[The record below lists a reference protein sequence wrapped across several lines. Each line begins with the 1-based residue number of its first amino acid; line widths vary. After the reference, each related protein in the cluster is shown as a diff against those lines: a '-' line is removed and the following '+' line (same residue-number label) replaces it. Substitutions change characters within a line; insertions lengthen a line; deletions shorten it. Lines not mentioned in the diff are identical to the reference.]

1 MTSVHIPQNLDD
13 AILDLHRHQLA
24 QQILSEEQQQR
35 TTQGY
40 RAEIIRVE
48 VERQR
53 QVEKRQLEQ
62 QRVVEELEILQAAR
76 RVKPAPIVQINQI
89 MEEWRNEDADAL
101 DYEGQQNRDGNGD
114 LL

>member
-1 MTSVHIPQNLDD
+1 
-13 AILDLHRHQLA
+13 LHRRQLA

-35 TTQGY
+35 ATQDY

-48 VERQR
+48 AERQR

-76 RVKPAPIVQINQI
+76 RVEPASIVQIN
-89 MEEWRNEDADAL
+89 
-101 DYEGQQNRDGNGD
+101 
-114 LL
+114 